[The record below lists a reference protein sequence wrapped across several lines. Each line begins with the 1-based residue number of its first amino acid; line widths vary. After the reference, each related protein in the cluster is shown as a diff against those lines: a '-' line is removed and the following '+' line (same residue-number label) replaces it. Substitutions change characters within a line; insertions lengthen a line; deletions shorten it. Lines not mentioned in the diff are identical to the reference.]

1 MKARYLSLVDDP
13 PAGVASGPCGKREL
27 LSGVVVLLA
36 PDCASAYALLPD
48 FAARVEGLLLTFGT
62 PQTTRVGPLLWHLRL
77 PREALVED
85 AGLLALALDVV
96 AVASAERNAARVAR
110 LASEQLRSDHEMN
123 VKDYLRVT
131 GSLRTQVE
139 LLAASENRL
148 NTILDSVD
156 AFIYLKDRQGHYL
169 FANRRLREL
178 WQIGVGD
185 IAGAGDERFY
195 DATTAALMRVGE
207 TRVLDAGE
215 TLRSEETVRDPQS
228 GRTLTLLSTKLP
240 LRHDDGSIYA
250 LCGISTDISARKLA
264 EDEIRQLAFFDPLTH
279 LPNRR
284 LLLDRIEQALA
295 ASLRHQHQGALLYI
309 DLDHFKD
316 LNDTLGHDF
325 GDLLLRQVA
334 QRLAACVRDED
345 TIARL
350 GGDEFV
356 VMLTGLDDNAE
367 DAASQAEMIADKLLC
382 TFAQPFD
389 LAGTAH
395 RCTASIGVTLF
406 SDRQSNIEDLLKRA
420 DLSMYEAKAAGRNTL
435 RFFDPKM
442 QTAVN
447 QRVALEADLCEA
459 IERGELQLYYQ
470 PQMGANDRLCGGEV
484 LLRWQH
490 PRRGLVMPGEF
501 IALAEQT
508 GLILA
513 LGRWVLRTTCAQLAR
528 WSSLPEMAGIT
539 LAVNVSARQFHQRD
553 FVAQVLAALGESGAD
568 PRRLKIELTE
578 TLRIDNIEDGSSKM
592 TARKSHGV
600 GFSLDD
606 FGTGYSSL
614 AYLKRMPIDQ
624 LKIDQGFVRDVLID
638 PNDAAIAKMIVAL
651 ADSLGLEVIAEGVET
666 EAQRDFLA
674 MHGCHSY
681 QGYFFS
687 RPLPLASFES
697 YVRQLPQEPAKP
709 SAFSR
714 AALPT

>member
-1 MKARYLSLVDDP
+1 MKARYLCLVDDP
-13 PAGVASGPCGKREL
+13 PPGFAHGPCGKREL

-62 PQTTRVGPLLWHLRL
+62 PQMQRAGPLLWHVRL
-77 PREALVED
+77 PRAALAED
-85 AGLLALALDVV
+85 PGLLALALEVV
-96 AVASAERNAARVAR
+96 AVASAERDAARVAR
-110 LASEQLRSDHEMN
+110 IAGEQLRSDHEMH

-156 AFIYLKDRQGHYL
+156 AFIYLKDRQGGYL
-169 FANRRLREL
+169 FANRALREQ
-178 WQIGVGD
+178 WQVGLGD
-185 IAGAGDERFY
+185 IAGTSDERFY
-195 DATTAALMRVGE
+195 DATTAALIRAGE
-207 TRVLDAGE
+207 ARVLDAGE
-215 TLRSEETVRDPQS
+215 TLRTEETLRDPQS
-228 GRTLTLLSTKLP
+228 GRTLTLLTTKLP
-240 LRHDDGSIYA
+240 LRRDDGSIYA
-250 LCGISTDISARKLA
+250 LCGISTDITARKLA

-316 LNDTLGHDF
+316 LNDTLGHDI

-334 QRLAACVRDED
+334 GRLCACVRDED
-345 TIARL
+345 TVARL

-356 VMLTGLDDNAE
+356 VMLTALDDNAA
-367 DAASQAEMIADKLLC
+367 DAASQAEMIADKLLAS
-382 TFAQPFD
+382 FAQPFD
-389 LAGTAH
+389 LAGTTH

-406 SDRQSNIEDLLKRA
+406 TDCQSTIEDLLKRA
-420 DLSMYEAKAAGRNTL
+420 DLSMYQAKAGGRNTL
-435 RFFDPKM
+435 RFFDPAM

-459 IERGELQLYYQ
+459 IDHHQLELYYQ
-470 PQMGANDRLCGGEV
+470 AQMSADDRLSGAEV
-484 LLRWQH
+484 LLRWHH
-490 PRRGLVMPGEF
+490 PRRGLVLPGEF

-513 LGRWVLRTTCAQLAR
+513 LGRWVLRTTCEQLAR
-528 WSSLPEMAGIT
+528 WSGQPDMARFT

-553 FVAQVLAALGESGAD
+553 FVAQVLAALDDSGAD
-568 PRRLKIELTE
+568 PQRLKIELTE
-578 TLRIDNIEDGSSKM
+578 SLLVDNIEDVITKM
-592 TARKSHGV
+592 TALKSHGV

-614 AYLKRMPIDQ
+614 SYLKRLPLDQ

-651 ADSLGLEVIAEGVET
+651 ADSLGLEAIAEGVET
-666 EAQRDFLA
+666 AAQRDFLA

-687 RPLPLASFES
+687 RPLPLADFEA
-697 YVRQLPQEPAKP
+697 YARQLR
-709 SAFSR
+709 R
-714 AALPT
+714 AP